1 MACLLQFADLKGATR
16 LIYAVLVDDIAQFT
30 ELAVEYG
37 KARNEFLMSLKSRGR
52 LLLEAM
58 FGERGYLMLLD
69 AASVTDVLTVL
80 QSDPYIAKP
89 VSSRV
94 LIRSLKIEAI
104 GNIELLF
111 RNNQN
116 ENATFSVSARTE
128 KFSSPNR
135 K

>member
-1 MACLLQFADLKGATR
+1 M
-16 LIYAVLVDDIAQFT
+16 IYAVLVDDIAQFT

>member
-1 MACLLQFADLKGATR
+1 MACLLHFADLKGATR